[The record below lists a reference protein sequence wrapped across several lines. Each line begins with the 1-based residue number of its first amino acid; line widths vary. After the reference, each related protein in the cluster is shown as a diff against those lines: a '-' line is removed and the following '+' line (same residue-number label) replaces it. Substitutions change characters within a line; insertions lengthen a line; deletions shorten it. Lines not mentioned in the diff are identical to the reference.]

1 MMSKCVCTVPSAK
14 KEVMAT
20 TKGKKNANVLLS
32 IYILHIRVSNV
43 LRYILKLFQSECK
56 IACHVCEECLNF
68 ARQPHHFINN
78 CH

>member
-1 MMSKCVCTVPSAK
+1 MCLYCTFGK
-14 KEVMAT
+14 KRGDGHH
-20 TKGKKNANVLLS
+20 KGKKNANVLLS